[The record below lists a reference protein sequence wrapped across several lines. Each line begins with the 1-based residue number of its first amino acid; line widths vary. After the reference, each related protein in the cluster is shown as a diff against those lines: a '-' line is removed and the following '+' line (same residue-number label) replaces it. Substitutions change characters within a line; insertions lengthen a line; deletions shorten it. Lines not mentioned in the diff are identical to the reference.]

1 MSAALREETGGV
13 PYATAV
19 IARFDRAPAR
29 MTLVNAGHPP
39 GYLVR
44 DSEPIELE
52 SAGFPLGLWPDAKY
66 EALSVDLHAGDVGV
80 FVTDGVT
87 EALEGGT
94 FSLRDALRQGVR
106 SGLEEPTD
114 VCEYLLRIAREGPGP
129 AGAGDWQDDRTSL
142 AFRVLHTR

>member
-1 MSAALREETGGV
+1 MSAALR
-13 PYATAV
+13 
-19 IARFDRAPAR
+19 
-29 MTLVNAGHPP
+29 
-39 GYLVR
+39 
-44 DSEPIELE
+44 
-52 SAGFPLGLWPDAKY
+52 Y

-94 FSLRDALRQGVR
+94 LSLRDALRQGVR

-129 AGAGDWQDDRTSL
+129 AGAGDWQDDCTSL